1 MREPIVIIGGG
12 LAGGNAA
19 ATLRDE
25 GFSGPVVL
33 VGREPGVPFGRPP
46 LSKTYLRSEED
57 LAGWYV
63 RPAGWYADHDI
74 ERRNGPVVAAVDP
87 AAHTVALDSG
97 EEIRYEKVLIATGGR
112 NRRIKA
118 DGADL
123 PGIHYLRTVAECDAI
138 KREAV
143 AGRTAVVV
151 GMGFIGCEVAASLT
165 QLGVRVTAV
174 FPGRDPLDRVLGQ
187 QVGGVMT
194 GIHRANGVQ
203 LLAGEQATAFE
214 GSTRVTAVVTRSGR
228 RIECDFVVAGL
239 GIEPD
244 IPSVA
249 VEQQNGI
256 LVDECCRA
264 SAPDVYAA
272 GDVANH
278 LHPLFGRVRVEHY
291 NNGEK
296 MGAAA
301 ARSMLGSTAPYDY
314 VYSFWSDQYDHK
326 LEYVGHVDKW
336 DEFVVRGSVPDGK
349 LIGFYLVGGIV
360 RAAVGLDRGG
370 DPELDTDSEM
380 AACARL
386 VAVQAR
392 PAPAV
397 LSDERTDLWSLVQPE
412 AGVLGGGA
420 KS

>member
-1 MREPIVIIGGG
+1 MRDPIVIIGSGM
-12 LAGGNAA
+12 AGGNAA

-33 VGREPGVPFGRPP
+33 LSREPGVPFGRPP

-63 RPAGWYADHDI
+63 RPAGWYAEHDV
-74 ERRNGPVVAAVDP
+74 ELRNGVVVAAVDP

-97 EEIRYEKVLIATGGR
+97 AEIRYEKVLIATGGR
-112 NRRIKA
+112 NRRIEA

-138 KREAV
+138 KQEAV
-143 AGRTAVVV
+143 RGRSAVIV

-174 FPGRDPLDRVLGQ
+174 FPGRDPLERVLGD
-187 QVGGVMT
+187 QVAGVMSA
-194 GIHRANGVQ
+194 IHRANGVE
-203 LLAGEQATAFE
+203 LLAGEQVAAFE
-214 GSTRVTAVVTRSGR
+214 GTSRVAAAVTRSGR
-228 RIECDFVVAGL
+228 RIECDFAVAGV

-244 IPSVA
+244 IPAVG

-256 LVDECCRA
+256 LVDERCRA

-272 GDVANH
+272 GDLANIQ
-278 LHPLFGRVRVEHY
+278 HPLFGRVRVEHY
-291 NNGEK
+291 NNAEK
-296 MGAAA
+296 QGAAA

-336 DEFVVRGSVPDGK
+336 DQFVVRGSVRDGK
-349 LIGFYLVGGIV
+349 LIGIYLVDGIV

-386 VAVQAR
+386 VATQAR

-397 LSDERTDLWSLVQPE
+397 LSDEKTDLWSLAGPE
-412 AGVLGGGA
+412 AR
-420 KS
+420 S

>member
-1 MREPIVIIGGG
+1 MQDPFVIIGGG
-12 LAGGNAA
+12 MAGGNAA

-33 VGREPGVPFGRPP
+33 LTREPGVPFGRPP

-63 RPAGWYADHDI
+63 RPASWYAEHDV
-74 ERRNGPVVAAVDP
+74 ELRNGVVVAAVDV
-87 AAHTVALDSG
+87 AAHTVTLDSG
-97 EEIRYEKVLIATGGR
+97 AELRYEKVLIATGGR
-112 NRRIKA
+112 NRRIRA
-118 DGADL
+118 DGAGL
-123 PGIHYLRTVAECDAI
+123 PGIHYLRTVAECDSI
-138 KREAV
+138 KQEAV
-143 AGRTAVVV
+143 RGRTAVIV

-165 QLGVRVTAV
+165 QLGVRVTAI
-174 FPGRDPLDRVLGQ
+174 FPGQDPLERVLGDE
-187 QVGGVMT
+187 VAGVMSA
-194 GIHRANGVQ
+194 IHRANGVE
-203 LLAGEQATAFE
+203 LLAGEEVVAFE
-214 GSTRVTAVVTRSGR
+214 GTRRVEAVVTRSGR
-228 RIECDFVVAGL
+228 RIECDFVVAGI

-244 IPSVA
+244 VPDVA
-249 VEQQNGI
+249 VGQRNGI
-256 LVDECCRA
+256 LVDERCRA

-272 GDVANH
+272 GDVANY

-291 NNGEK
+291 NNAEK
-296 MGAAA
+296 QGAAV

-314 VYSFWSDQYDHK
+314 IYSFWSDQYDHK

-336 DEFVVRGSVPDGK
+336 DQFVVRGSVPEGK
-349 LIGFYLVGGIV
+349 LIGIYLVGGVV

-370 DPELDTDSEM
+370 DPELDTDGEM

-397 LSDERTDLWSLVQPE
+397 LSDERTDLWALARGE
-412 AGVLGGGA
+412 AR
-420 KS
+420 S

>member
-1 MREPIVIIGGG
+1 MRDPIVIIGSGMT
-12 LAGGNAA
+12 GGNAA

-33 VGREPGVPFGRPP
+33 LTREPGVPFGRPP

-63 RPAGWYADHDI
+63 RPSGWYAEHDI
-74 ERRNGPVVAAVDP
+74 ELRNGVVVAAVDV
-87 AAHTVALDSG
+87 AAHTVTLDSG
-97 EEIRYEKVLIATGGR
+97 AELRYEKVLIATGGR
-112 NRRIKA
+112 NRRIRA

-123 PGIHYLRTVAECDAI
+123 PGIHYLRTVAECDSI
-138 KREAV
+138 KQEAV
-143 AGRTAVVV
+143 RGRAAVIV

-174 FPGRDPLDRVLGQ
+174 FPGQDPLERVLGD
-187 QVGGVMT
+187 QVAGVMSA
-194 GIHRANGVQ
+194 IHRANGVE
-203 LLAGEQATAFE
+203 LLAGEEVVAFE
-214 GSTRVTAVVTRSGR
+214 GTRRVEAVVTRSGR
-228 RIECDFVVAGL
+228 RIECDFVVAGI

-244 IPSVA
+244 IPGIA

-256 LVDECCRA
+256 LVDEQCRA

-272 GDVANH
+272 GDVANY

-291 NNGEK
+291 NNAEK
-296 MGAAA
+296 QGAAV

-314 VYSFWSDQYDHK
+314 IYSFWSDQYDHK

-336 DEFVVRGSVPDGK
+336 DQFVVRGSVQEGK
-349 LIGFYLVGGIV
+349 LIGIYLVDGVV

-370 DPELDTDSEM
+370 DPELDTDGEM
-380 AACARL
+380 AACGRL
-386 VAVQAR
+386 VATQAR

-397 LSDERTDLWSLVQPE
+397 LSDERTDLWALARGE
-412 AGVLGGGA
+412 AR
-420 KS
+420 S